1 MFEFNPTRA
10 KWEQIAEIITARI
23 EAGDLQP
30 DDKISEVQLT
40 EEFGVDRKTTRKAIA
55 HLRTAG
61 LVVTRTGMGSFVT
74 GRTRSETN

>member
-23 EAGDLQP
+23 ETGRLRP

-40 EEFGVDRKTTRKAIA
+40 EEFGVDRKTTRKAVA
-55 HLRTAG
+55 HLRARG

-74 GRTRSETN
+74 GQTP